1 MNRTLCAT
9 VLALSSACATSQ
21 PPAPRP
27 PPAVQE
33 RPAAAAPQ
41 PPPSYVYRYEGIE
54 VFGTHLPKE
63 QVLECFT
70 GLPVPGTDVDMA
82 AGDFIKALQEGKAR
96 LQERFS
102 PVFVRTSVTNY
113 EANKTV
119 AVTVDLV
126 DKGDEWRLAYA
137 PEPTGSTG
145 DPAGLLAAWNAYH
158 SRMWKLVNAGEISS
172 KDTACP
178 RSFHCFYGATDPRLV
193 PLEDRLVEE
202 VPRHFAELVQVLRT
216 DKDQEKRATAAYLL
230 AYGRSREELIQAL
243 VPSMN
248 DAGEAPRNAAMR
260 VLWQAQQGADRALL
274 PLEPVLRAIHGP
286 LISDRNKAG
295 AMLQALAEKDPSIRG
310 RVLRD
315 AGDVLLEM
323 AGQRQIIDREVAL
336 KALQALS
343 GQDLGS
349 DVEAWRTWV
358 KQTLASEDAKPK
370 AAPRKPGAAKAPAS
384 RVRP

>member
-1 MNRTLCAT
+1 MNRTLCAAW
-9 VLALSSACATSQ
+9 VALSSACATS
-21 PPAPRP
+21 PSTAPGLTP
-27 PPAVQE
+27 VAQE
-33 RPAAAAPQ
+33 RPTEPT
-41 PPPSYVYRYEGIE
+41 PSYVYRYEGIE

-63 QVLECFT
+63 QVLECFM
-70 GLPVPGTDVDMA
+70 GLPAPGTDVDMA

-102 PVFVRTSVTNY
+102 PAFVRTSVTNY

-137 PEPTGSTG
+137 PEPTGSAV

-178 RSFHCFYGATDPRLV
+178 RAFHCFYGATDPRLL
-193 PLEDRLVEE
+193 PLEEPLVEG
-202 VPRHFAELVQVLRT
+202 VPHHLAELVQVLRT
-216 DKDQEKRATAAYLL
+216 DKDPEKRATAAYLL

-274 PLEPVLRAIHGP
+274 PLEPVLRALHGP

-310 RVLRD
+310 RALRD

-343 GQDLGS
+343 GKDFGS
-349 DVEAWRTWV
+349 DVEAWRAWV
-358 KQTLASEDAKPK
+358 KETRAAEDAKPK
-370 AAPRKPGAAKAPAS
+370 AAPRKH
-384 RVRP
+384 